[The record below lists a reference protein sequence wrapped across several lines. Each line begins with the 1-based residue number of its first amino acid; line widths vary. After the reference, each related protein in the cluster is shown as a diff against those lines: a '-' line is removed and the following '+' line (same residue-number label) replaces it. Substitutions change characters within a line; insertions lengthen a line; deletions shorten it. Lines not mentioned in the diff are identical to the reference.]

1 MKYIKTYEQYLINE
15 EFLGLGKLW
24 DKVRDY
30 FSDWKDEKMKQVAE
44 KIANEIEKKKN
55 DSEFESVINKVK
67 EEYDKL
73 SPEQKQELSNK
84 IEDKIEDMEEISI
97 EETNESKM
105 RVGKI
110 LQMLGL
116 GMGFMGFVT
125 ALVSMFIPVIA
136 TTIIGV
142 ALWKI
147 VAISLMVLFGGMILN
162 PIGKTM
168 VEKERGKGKI

>member
-1 MKYIKTYEQYLINE
+1 MNYIKTYEQFSVNE

-30 FSDWKDEKMKQVAE
+30 FSNWKDEKMKQIAKTISD
-44 KIANEIEKKKN
+44 KIEQKKN
-55 DSEFESVINKVK
+55 DPEFQVVLNKLK
-67 EEYDKL
+67 DEYNKL
-73 SPEQKQELSNK
+73 TPEQKQEL
-84 IEDKIEDMEEISI
+84 IDKIENKVEDIEEVSV

-105 RVGKI
+105 RVGQI
-110 LQMLGL
+110 LQVLGL
-116 GMGFMGFVT
+116 GMGFIGFIS
-125 ALVSMFIPVIA
+125 AFVSMCVPILV
-136 TTIIGV
+136 TGLVGV

-147 VAISLMVLFGGMILN
+147 VAISLLVMFGGMILN

>member
-1 MKYIKTYEQYLINE
+1 MKYIKTYEQYSVNE

-24 DKVRDY
+24 DKVRNA
-30 FSDWKDEKMKQVAE
+30 FPSWKDEKMKQVAKTIAD
-44 KIANEIEKKKN
+44 KIEEKKA
-55 DSEFESVINKVK
+55 DPEFESVINKVK

-73 SPEQKQELSNK
+73 TPEQKQELSNK
-84 IEDKIEDMEEISI
+84 IEDKVENMEEVST

-105 RVGKI
+105 RVGQI

-116 GMGFMGFVT
+116 GMGFIGFAT

-147 VAISLMVLFGGMILN
+147 VAISLMVMFGGMILN
-162 PIGKTM
+162 PVGKTM